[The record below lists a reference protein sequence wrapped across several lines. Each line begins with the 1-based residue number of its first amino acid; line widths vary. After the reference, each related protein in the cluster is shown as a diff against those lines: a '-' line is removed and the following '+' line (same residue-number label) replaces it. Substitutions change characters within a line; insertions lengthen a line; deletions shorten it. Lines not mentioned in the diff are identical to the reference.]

1 MNNFKTNEDFFAAIR
16 EVVNEKIPFNKILGL
31 KLESI
36 EKNQLKIKFDMK
48 EEFIGNYVRKTLHG
62 GVISSVID
70 VTGGIAAFISI
81 YNKFSESALEEKH
94 KKFSKMGTI
103 DLRVDYLRPGI
114 GDWFISTGYVL
125 RTGNKVVV
133 TRIELH
139 NNTDHLIAVGTG
151 SYIIG

>member
-1 MNNFKTNEDFFAAIR
+1 MSNFETDKEFFAAIS
-16 EVVNEKIPFNKILGL
+16 EVVNEKIPFNKLLGI
-31 KLESI
+31 KLDSI
-36 EKNQLKIKFDMK
+36 ENNELKIRFDMK

-70 VTGGIAAFISI
+70 VTGGIAAFISL
-81 YNKFSESALEEKH
+81 YRKFSKVTSDQKH

-103 DLRVDYLRPGI
+103 DLRVDYLRPGV

-125 RTGNKVVV
+125 RTGNKVAV
-133 TRIELH
+133 TRIEVH
-139 NNTDHLIAVGTG
+139 NNKKHLIAVGTG